1 MSRLSWTKEHK
12 LLRKP
17 EFDLCYEQGKKL
29 YTKNFILFVL
39 CHGIGPGGVRLGLTV
54 SRKKGPAVVRNRIKR
69 VMREFFRLNQENFK
83 VRADVIFV
91 PKRNLDGR
99 QITLGLAEKE
109 LLPLIDRINVLS
121 CEREYQ

>member
-29 YTKNFILFVL
+29 FTRSFILFVL
-39 CHGIGPGGVRLGLTV
+39 CHGSGPSGVRLGLTV

-69 VMREFFRLNQENFK
+69 VLRSFFRLNQEQFQI
-83 VRADVIFV
+83 RADVIIV
-91 PKRNLDGR
+91 PKRVLNGR
-99 QITLGLAEKE
+99 TVSYGQVEKE
-109 LLPLIDRINVLS
+109 FLPMIGKINKLAVDG
-121 CEREYQ
+121 E

>member
-29 YTKNFILFVL
+29 FTRSFILFVL
-39 CHGIGPGGVRLGLTV
+39 CHGSGPGGVRLGLTV

-69 VMREFFRLNQENFK
+69 VLRSFFRLNQENFQ
-83 VRADVIFV
+83 VRADIIVV
-91 PKRNLDGR
+91 PKRVLNGR
-99 QITLGLAEKE
+99 DITYDLVEKE
-109 LLPLIDRINVLS
+109 LLPVIGKINKLFTAG
-121 CEREYQ
+121 E